1 MLNQYTFHGEINKNQ
16 FHVLDVKTTPGH
28 CTKKKTFSRRL
39 RKPPNPCDV
48 DVFFYKLG
56 QRL

>member
-1 MLNQYTFHGEINKNQ
+1 MEG
-16 FHVLDVKTTPGH
+16 VDVKTTPGH